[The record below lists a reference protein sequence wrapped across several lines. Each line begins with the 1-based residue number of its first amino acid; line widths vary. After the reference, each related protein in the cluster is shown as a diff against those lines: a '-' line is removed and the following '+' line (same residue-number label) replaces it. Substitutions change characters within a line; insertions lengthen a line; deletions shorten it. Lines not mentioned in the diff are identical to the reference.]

1 MKDMRNGSEP
11 NIDDFVNYEAEYRP
25 HIKKAVV
32 AGGHMTGLCPFH
44 NDRNN
49 SFSVDL
55 KTGQWH
61 CFSEEIGG
69 NFLDFYGKI
78 HGCDTKEAYQEILKQ
93 YGKDEEEKPED
104 KSYTLEQYA
113 KDKHLPKKWL
123 EEFCSLTTET
133 ERKTGVSYMKIP
145 YFGEDSKPTTFRKRY
160 AHKDFRW
167 KYGSKGKI
175 GLYGEWRMPMMR
187 SGDSLILVEG
197 ESDTQSLWY
206 MGLAALGVPG
216 ASMFK
221 VDHVPML
228 KDMKKL
234 YLHHEKDGGGDTF
247 IRKTLDGL
255 RRGGFEGKVFT
266 FTCGAK
272 EGCKDP
278 SDFLIKLGKDEARE
292 EILKLL
298 KSAKE
303 VDLDEPEEIPVAIKG
318 APVNLRTPAWWK
330 YDETGIYKI
339 DPKTYEETMV
349 CGTPILLTRR
359 IKSLDTDEEKME
371 IAFMRTERKGKV
383 WRTAILP
390 RSVIFTTKGTSILSD
405 LGCMVTSENAKPVI
419 RFLSALEIENDD
431 IIDWAEST
439 STFGWQPGKRFIP
452 GVGEDIVLDIDS
464 TQASV
469 AAAYHTNGTFEGW
482 KATMQAHR
490 DKNKFRFILAAAFAA
505 PLLKI
510 LHQRTFFVYNWGDA
524 RGGKTAALKAALSV
538 WGEPDGLMMNFN
550 TTQVGLERTA
560 AFFSDLPLGIDERQA
575 AGSGQYA
582 QSKLESLVY
591 MIGEGKGK
599 TRGAKDGGVQ
609 RVNRWRTIALATGE
623 EPITTGSS
631 QTGVG
636 TRVLEIYRGPF
647 ETEAEAGQMHQD
659 SSINCGWAGP
669 EFIRHLTEVPEETL
683 IEKYKEMADY
693 VKSIGK
699 GKAGSHVA
707 SVAVIAFADALADEW
722 IFEHKTS
729 NFEENSQKTD
739 GKVQKTE
746 QMTLNTSA
754 FSISLKS
761 WEKAKEMAAEIMK
774 EQMSAASGDVN
785 QNATDFLV
793 DWVNSNQQYFG
804 EDAIG
809 ACLGMMSQDN
819 KVAYIYA
826 SALNNALK
834 REGFNE
840 RKTKKYLAEKGLITA
855 IPRKDNSG
863 ETYSITKFF
872 NGKNQRFVEFFLDK
886 ASGIDDEDDDGGF
899 VPLPADAEDELP
911 FK

>member
-1 MKDMRNGSEP
+1 MRNGSEP

-729 NFEENSQKTD
+729 IFEENSQKTD

>member
-1 MKDMRNGSEP
+1 MRNGSEP

-255 RRGGFEGKVFT
+255 RRGGYEGKVYT
-266 FTCGAK
+266 FTCGDRQ
-272 EGCKDP
+272 GCKDP

-292 EILKLL
+292 EIIKLL
-298 KSAKE
+298 KAAKE
-303 VDLDEPEEIPVAIKG
+303 IDLEEPEEIPEAIKG
-318 APVNLRTPAWWK
+318 APVNLRTPPWWK

-339 DPKTYEETMV
+339 DSKTYEETIV

-371 IAFMRTERKGKV
+371 IAFLRTERKGKV

-419 RFLSALEIENDD
+419 RFLSALEVENDD

-452 GVGEDIVLDIDS
+452 GVGDDIVLDIDS

-482 KATMQAHR
+482 KATMQVHR

-505 PLLKI
+505 PMLKI

-659 SSINCGWAGP
+659 SAANCGWAGP
-669 EFIRHLTEVPEETL
+669 EFIKRLSEIPEADIQEQ
-683 IEKYKEMADY
+683 YKRMADY

-707 SVAVIAFADALADEW
+707 SVAVIALADALANDW
-722 IFEHKTS
+722 IFEQKTS
-729 NFEENSQKTD
+729 IFDKNPQKTEQ
-739 GKVQKTE
+739 KVQKTE

-754 FSISLKS
+754 FTISPVS
-761 WEKAKEMAAEIMK
+761 WVKAQEMAAEIMK

-785 QNATDFLV
+785 QNATDYLV

-804 EDAIG
+804 EEAIG
-809 ACLGMMSQDN
+809 ACLGMMSEDG

-863 ETYSITKFF
+863 ETYSVVKFF
-872 NGKNQRFVEFFLDK
+872 NGKHQRFVEFFLDK
-886 ASGIDDEDDDGGF
+886 ASDMDEEDENGF
-899 VPLPADAEDELP
+899 MPLPAGAEDELP

>member
-1 MKDMRNGSEP
+1 MRNGSEP

>member
-1 MKDMRNGSEP
+1 MRNGSEP

-582 QSKLESLVY
+582 QSKLESHVY

>member
-1 MKDMRNGSEP
+1 MRNGSEP

-93 YGKDEEEKPED
+93 YGKDEEEKSED

-133 ERKTGVSYMKIP
+133 ERKTGISYMKIP

-266 FTCGAK
+266 FTCGVK

-371 IAFMRTERKGKV
+371 IAFMRTERKGKI

-505 PLLKI
+505 PMLKI

-761 WEKAKEMAAEIMK
+761 WERAKEMAAEIMK

>member
-1 MKDMRNGSEP
+1 MRNGSEP

-482 KATMQAHR
+482 KATMQVHR

-729 NFEENSQKTD
+729 NFEENSQKT
-739 GKVQKTE
+739 E

-761 WEKAKEMAAEIMK
+761 WERAKEMAAEIMK

>member
-1 MKDMRNGSEP
+1 MRNGSEP

-206 MGLAALGVPG
+206 IGLAALGVPG

-754 FSISLKS
+754 LSISLKS

>member
-1 MKDMRNGSEP
+1 MRNGSEP

-78 HGCDTKEAYQEILKQ
+78 NGCDTKEAYQEILKQ

-482 KATMQAHR
+482 KATMQDHR

-505 PLLKI
+505 PMLKI

-761 WEKAKEMAAEIMK
+761 WERAKEMAAEIMK

>member
-1 MKDMRNGSEP
+1 MRNGSEP

-490 DKNKFRFILAAAFAA
+490 NKNKFRFILAAAFAA
-505 PLLKI
+505 PMLKI

-609 RVNRWRTIALATGE
+609 RVNRWRTIAMATGE

-761 WEKAKEMAAEIMK
+761 WERAKEMAAEIMK

>member
-1 MKDMRNGSEP
+1 MRNGSEP

-266 FTCGAK
+266 FTCGVK

-505 PLLKI
+505 PMLKI

-761 WEKAKEMAAEIMK
+761 WERAKEMAAEIMK

>member
-1 MKDMRNGSEP
+1 MRNGSEP

-187 SGDSLILVEG
+187 NGDSLILVEG